1 MKRTRV
7 ETAEIVEDLARRGIG
22 VERVH
27 REIAPRRVLA
37 PVVGIGDDRVAAV
50 GRDVTTQ
57 CRYLDRTCGGDGS
70 NRAVREAGRNRLDP
84 RILESLDHL
93 LWRQARGNVD
103 IGDVDPEQRVAH
115 RTTDEARLA
124 LRRAENFRQ
133 CFEAV
138 PFAPRRSR
146 EYQDHLRRRA
156 RLTIIAAVAPQI
168 RRSFHMIS

>member
-1 MKRTRV
+1 M
-7 ETAEIVEDLARRGIG
+7 
-22 VERVH
+22 
-27 REIAPRRVLA
+27 
-37 PVVGIGDDRVAAV
+37 AAV
-50 GRDVTTQ
+50 GRDVAAQ
-57 CRYLDRTCGGDGS
+57 CRDFDRTCGGDGS
-70 NRAVREAGRNRLDP
+70 NRTVRQAGRDRLDP

-93 LWRQARGNVD
+93 LRGQARGDID
-103 IGDVDPEQRVAH
+103 IGDVDPKQRVAYCAP
-115 RTTDEARLA
+115 DEARLA

-133 CFEAV
+133 CFETV